1 MVRSLSRFA
10 APRRRSGGVGTPAA
24 PDLNE
29 SSDAQPDFP
38 IFGGSDDADPRT
50 LGRRM
55 RNLVDQ
61 TGEAVEPE
69 MDEVIRQ
76 LENGEDPEK
85 IENRMSDTF
94 PDSAS
99 GGDSS
104 LYDGR

>member
-1 MVRSLSRFA
+1 MARSLSRFA
-10 APRRRSGGVGTPAA
+10 SPRWRSAGVGTSAA

-29 SSDAQPDFP
+29 SGDTQPDFP
-38 IFGGSDDADPRT
+38 VFGGGDDADPRT

-69 MDEVIRQ
+69 MDEVIRR

-85 IENRMSDTF
+85 IEDRMSDTF
-94 PDSAS
+94 PDPAP
-99 GGDSS
+99 GGDNS
-104 LYDGR
+104 LYDG